1 MMPIGV
7 VAIGRNEGQRLKR
20 CLGSAVGANS
30 VVVYVDSGSADNSVA
45 MAQNLGATT
54 VELDLTVPFT
64 AARAR
69 NAGFQRLLQIVPN
82 LEMVQ
87 FVDGDCEIVAGWLE
101 RAEGVFRGNSNA
113 AVVCGR
119 RRELYPEAS
128 VYNRLCDMEWD
139 TPIGLT
145 KSCGGDA
152 LMRVEAFV
160 QAGGFNPDLIAGEEP
175 DLCFRLREKGWEIWR
190 IGAEMTRHD
199 AAMTRFSQWLKRSMR
214 TGHAFA
220 EGNARNGR
228 SPERF
233 WARETRSA
241 LVWGLGVP
249 SLMLLT
255 SPVMGSLSLGFAGS
269 YGILMYRTYR
279 YARRHGFAP
288 EDARLY
294 ALYCVAGKTPEAFGQ
309 LAYWFGRLTGRRRSI
324 IEYKAKI

>member
-1 MMPIGV
+1 MSLPPARYSFGGDEHIF
-7 VAIGRNEGQRLKR
+7 
-20 CLGSAVGANS
+20 
-30 VVVYVDSGSADNSVA
+30 
-45 MAQNLGATT
+45 
-54 VELDLTVPFT
+54 VEL
-64 AARAR
+64 
-69 NAGFQRLLQIVPN
+69 NH
-82 LEMVQ
+82 
-87 FVDGDCEIVAGWLE
+87 
-101 RAEGVFRGNSNA
+101 
-113 AVVCGR
+113 
-119 RRELYPEAS
+119 
-128 VYNRLCDMEWD
+128 DMS
-139 TPIGLT
+139 L
-145 KSCGGDA
+145 
-152 LMRVEAFV
+152 EAFFKGMSITNAIA
-160 QAGGFNPDLIAGEEP
+160 QRKIAGVTEICPANASYQVRFDPDLIAGEEP

-309 LAYWFGRLTGRRRSI
+309 LAYWYGRLTGRRRSI
-324 IEYKAKI
+324 IEYKAKT